1 MDSKDK
7 LVSVL
12 AVSFAVMMISLAF
25 AKRSCASELNLISYS
40 ISKHIK
46 SDKDTTKYNERNPAL
61 GLELIGSKH
70 GFTIGK
76 YKDSYYTTAK
86 YIGGLYLPYQTS
98 HTKLGLMYGV
108 VRSPSYL
115 DNQVIPMVMPYFTA
129 HWRTIGIN
137 VLYVPKFQK
146 NGAHVIG
153 VQFKMMLG
161 D

>member
-1 MDSKDK
+1 MILKHAVVLLS
-7 LVSVL
+7 LVWPVHAL
-12 AVSFAVMMISLAF
+12 AG
-25 AKRSCASELNLISYS
+25 ETNLISYS